1 METNFNNSLIDFN
14 MYINQIRGSWVQ
26 LAKKFNINYHEMLLM
41 YHLYRHGSCTQ
52 KLICEYYLLPKQTVN
67 NIVMDMKER
76 AFIEMGF
83 AENNRKEK
91 VLMLTDAGKEYISS
105 LVSSMNKVEENMTG
119 KMGEENLSQLANL
132 LIEYGNIIREE
143 ISAD

>member
-1 METNFNNSLIDFN
+1 MEKNTKYSLIDFN

-26 LAKKFNINYHEMLLM
+26 LAKKFNINYHEMLLL

-67 NIVMDMKER
+67 NIVMEMKER
-76 AFIEMGF
+76 QFIEMGF

-91 VLMLTDAGKEYISS
+91 VLVLTASGEEYISQ
-105 LVSSMNKVEENMTG
+105 LVSSMNRVEEDMAE
-119 KMGEENLSQLANL
+119 KMGEENLSALANL
-132 LIEYGNIIREE
+132 LVDYSNIIREE
-143 ISAD
+143 IIAD

>member
-1 METNFNNSLIDFN
+1 MDNQVKYSLIDLN

-76 AFIEMGF
+76 AFIGMGF

-91 VLMLTDAGKEYISS
+91 VLVLTDAGKEYISS
-105 LVSSMNKVEENMTG
+105 LVSSMNKVEENMAG

-132 LIEYGNIIREE
+132 LVEYGNIIREE

>member
-1 METNFNNSLIDFN
+1 MENDIKYSLIDLN

-26 LAKKFNINYHEMLLM
+26 LAKKFDINYHEMLLL

-67 NIVMDMKER
+67 NIVMEMKDR
-76 AFIEMGF
+76 RFIEMGF

-91 VLMLTDAGKEYISS
+91 LLMLTDAGREYIAH
-105 LVSSMNKVEENMTG
+105 LVSSMNKVEENMAE
-119 KMGEENLSQLANL
+119 KMGDEKLSLLANL
-132 LIEYGNIIREE
+132 LVEYSEIIREE
-143 ISAD
+143 IVAD

>member
-1 METNFNNSLIDFN
+1 MEINFNNSLIDFN

-91 VLMLTDAGKEYISS
+91 VLVLTDAGKEYIDMGTGIG
-105 LVSSMNKVEENMTG
+105 VSMT
-119 KMGEENLSQLANL
+119 
-132 LIEYGNIIREE
+132 
-143 ISAD
+143 

>member
-1 METNFNNSLIDFN
+1 METNLNNSLIDFN

-26 LAKKFNINYHEMLLM
+26 LAKKFNINYHEMLLL

-67 NIVMDMKER
+67 NIVMEMKER
-76 AFIEMGF
+76 QFIEMGF

-91 VLMLTDAGKEYISS
+91 VLVLTAAGEEYISQ
-105 LVSSMNKVEENMTG
+105 LVSSMNRVEEDMAE
-119 KMGEENLSQLANL
+119 KMGEENLSALANL
-132 LIEYGNIIREE
+132 LVDYSDIIKEE

>member
-91 VLMLTDAGKEYISS
+91 VLVLTAAGEEYISS
-105 LVSSMNKVEENMTG
+105 LVSSMNKVEENMAG
-119 KMGEENLSQLANL
+119 KMGEENLSLLANL
-132 LIEYGNIIREE
+132 LVEYGNIIREE
-143 ISAD
+143 IVAD

>member
-1 METNFNNSLIDFN
+1 
-14 MYINQIRGSWVQ
+14 
-26 LAKKFNINYHEMLLM
+26 MLLM

-91 VLMLTDAGKEYISS
+91 VLVLTDAGKEYISS
-105 LVSSMNKVEENMTG
+105 LVSSMNKVEENMAG

-132 LIEYGNIIREE
+132 LVEYGNIIREE

>member
-91 VLMLTDAGKEYISS
+91 VLVLTDAGKEYISS
-105 LVSSMNKVEENMTG
+105 LVLSMNKVEENMAG

>member
-1 METNFNNSLIDFN
+1 MENSTKHSLIDFN

-26 LAKKFNINYHEMLLM
+26 LAKKFNINYHEMLLL

-76 AFIEMGF
+76 NYIEMGF
-83 AENNRKEK
+83 AANNRKEK
-91 VLMLTDAGKEYISS
+91 VMVLTPAGEEYIAS
-105 LVSSMNKVEENMTG
+105 LVGSMNKVEESMAE
-119 KMGEENLSQLANL
+119 KMGAENMALLAQLL
-132 LIEYGNIIREE
+132 VSYSDIIREE
-143 ISAD
+143 IVAD

>member
-1 METNFNNSLIDFN
+1 MEINFKNSLIDFN

-91 VLMLTDAGKEYISS
+91 VLVLTDAGKEYISS
-105 LVSSMNKVEENMTG
+105 LVSSMNKVEENMAG

-132 LIEYGNIIREE
+132 LVEYGNIIREE